1 MDKEIRIKKVFFI
14 TPSYRKSKH
23 NLMSESG
30 YTQHN
35 VITGNYIVNQLAENN
50 ENFSYFKGIIKKDY

>member
-1 MDKEIRIKKVFFI
+1 
-14 TPSYRKSKH
+14 
-23 NLMSESG
+23 MSESG